1 MPKIDPQTDKEKLNE
16 GNKAFPGS
24 STFGGPGQKG
34 SEGKGDTEQNGHAHV
49 AGGYKSPNLGSSSV
63 LMDQDEASA
72 MKNKESGA
80 TEKTDKTD
88 KTEKKA

>member
-1 MPKIDPQTDKEKLNE
+1 MSKIDPKTDKEKLNE

-24 STFGGPGQKG
+24 STFGGPGQKAD
-34 SEGKGDTEQNGHAHV
+34 GDKAATKQEGHAHV

-72 MKNKESGA
+72 MKNKESG
-80 TEKTDKTD
+80 TV
-88 KTEKKA
+88 EKKA

>member
-1 MPKIDPQTDKEKLNE
+1 MSKTDPKSDKQKLNQ

-24 STFGGPGQKG
+24 STFGGPGQKPTED
-34 SEGKGDTEQNGHAHV
+34 EGKGDTEQKGHAQV

-72 MKNKESGA
+72 MKNKESGTPA
-80 TEKTDKTD
+80 P
-88 KTEKKA
+88 KKG